1 MKSTNLKEAVR
12 EIEVEVLTS
21 LILDQFNHNDI
32 EYYRYVVTDD
42 GYDLMK
48 KVVGEE
54 EVYIDTYINV
64 PEEITEIAKDIASG
78 KILKAVRLCKKYNIS
93 LNISKLMNNKFI
105 MVKREYVAGMKLR
118 HVFKVS

>member
-32 EYYRYVVTDD
+32 EYYRYVVTND

-54 EVYIDTYINV
+54 EVYIDTYVNV
-64 PEEITEIAKDIASG
+64 PEEITEIAKAIASG
-78 KILKAVRLCKKYNIS
+78 KMLKAVRLCKKYNIS
-93 LNISKLMNNKFI
+93 LNISKLMNNDFI
-105 MVKREYVAGMKLR
+105 MVKREYMAGMKLR

>member
-32 EYYRYVVTDD
+32 KYYRYVVTGD

-54 EVYIDTYINV
+54 EVYIDTYVNV
-64 PEEITEIAKDIASG
+64 PEEIIEIAKAIVSG
-78 KILKAVRLCKKYNIS
+78 KILKAVRLCKKYGIS
-93 LNISKLMNNKFI
+93 LNITKLMNNKFI
-105 MVKREYVAGMKLR
+105 MTNREYVASMKLR
-118 HVFKVS
+118 HVFKVC